1 MGSVASRE
9 QLDSLFSIVDGTAND
24 RLACADAG
32 YTTPVPP
39 MNERPESASRPK
51 AGNDPNWVSAGAKL
65 AAALDQISPFSRTR
79 LNVRARRNLPS
90 VYV

>member
-1 MGSVASRE
+1 
-9 QLDSLFSIVDGTAND
+9 
-24 RLACADAG
+24 
-32 YTTPVPP
+32 
-39 MNERPESASRPK
+39 MNERPLVS
-51 AGNDPNWVSAGAKL
+51 GGCVTTNDRFWVSAGAKL